1 MHEAVAFARCR
12 REPGPV
18 DLDEASSIGPD
29 RSARA
34 EIAHQERYRRSS
46 HAEYLC
52 QRLLGEREL
61 IVVDAVAKLE
71 QPASHARFDR
81 VQRIAGRAELEL
93 HQHRLYVILDRMPDR
108 GTAAEGGVKP

>member
-1 MHEAVAFARCR
+1 MAFARCR
-12 REPGPV
+12 REPRPV

-46 HAEYLC
+46 YTEYLC
-52 QRLLGEREL
+52 QRMLGERKH

-71 QPASHARFDR
+71 QPARHARLDR

-93 HQHRLYVILDRMPDR
+93 YQHRLDVILDRMPDR
-108 GTAAEGGVKP
+108 GNSG